1 MTNVIKVF
9 SELIKPSLIE
19 EEWRYLA
26 FFFGDHVE
34 ALSKMPLDEM

>member
-26 FFFGDHVE
+26 FFLGIMLKLFLKCH
-34 ALSKMPLDEM
+34 